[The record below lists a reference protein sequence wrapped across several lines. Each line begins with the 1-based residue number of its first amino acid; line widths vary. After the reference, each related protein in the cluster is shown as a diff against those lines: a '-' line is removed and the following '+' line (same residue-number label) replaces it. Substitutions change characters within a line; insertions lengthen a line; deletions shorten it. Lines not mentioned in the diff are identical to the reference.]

1 MYASVN
7 GERSKI
13 IHKNELRLP
22 GMHNIQNYLAAVC
35 AVWGAVDVEAIRNVA
50 MEFGGVEHRI
60 EFVREKDGVRWYNDS
75 IATTPTRT
83 IAGLDSFGQKLIV
96 IAGGY
101 DKKVPFDPM
110 VPKVVEKVKTLV
122 LIGATAD
129 KIETAVRADSGF
141 SASGMTIIR
150 AGSLEE
156 AVEQAA
162 AAAHSGDIVSL
173 SPACASFDMFP
184 NYETRGRR
192 FKELVNAL

>member
-1 MYASVN
+1 
-7 GERSKI
+7 
-13 IHKNELRLP
+13 
-22 GMHNIQNYLAAVC
+22 MHNIQNYLAAVC

-129 KIETAVRADSGF
+129 KIETAIRADSGF

>member
-1 MYASVN
+1 M
-7 GERSKI
+7 
-13 IHKNELRLP
+13 
-22 GMHNIQNYLAAVC
+22 
-35 AVWGAVDVEAIRNVA
+35 
-50 MEFGGVEHRI
+50 
-60 EFVREKDGVRWYNDS
+60 
-75 IATTPTRT
+75 
-83 IAGLDSFGQKLIV
+83 
-96 IAGGY
+96 
-101 DKKVPFDPM
+101 PFDPM

-129 KIETAVRADSGF
+129 QIETAVRADSGF